1 MLLSAS
7 VYASKTDL
15 KQNAIALERLGI
27 DFFHVDCKNNVAV
40 FEDIASIRTVSK
52 VPVDLHIIA
61 SKPENFYTKILEGKI
76 EQVAFQWED
85 IEDKEAFSACCHAEL
100 VEASLTPPK
109 IGIALTTATELPS
122 KKILATFDFVL
133 LMCTIPGK
141 SGGVFDNRNL
151 ARIIQLKY
159 ENPQLKIHVDG
170 GVNNEIAFVL
180 RLLGVDLIVSGSYL
194 MNHELLASGMLNLMR
209 TPENLDAAQHI
220 AVKEFM
226 IPKQYMP
233 VLKQQDVDF
242 KKVLQTIEYYKLGFV
257 LIENGQFEGVITNA
271 DIRRGLIKKIDALND
286 IASADLVNTNP
297 ISINENAG
305 LNDLLKLIRH
315 LNFII
320 LFLPVVDDN
329 NHLKGAILLNNLLR
343 G

>member
-15 KQNAIALERLGI
+15 KQNAFALEQLGI
-27 DFFHVDCKNNVAV
+27 DYFHVDCKNNAAV
-40 FEDIASIRTVSK
+40 FADMASIRTVSK
-52 VPVDLHIIA
+52 VPMDLHIIA
-61 SKPENFYTKILEGKI
+61 PNPEVFFDKIREGKI

-85 IEDKEAFSACCHAEL
+85 ITDKASFINSFHNQF
-100 VEASLTPPK
+100 VEASK
-109 IGIALTTATELPS
+109 VGIALSTATELPS
-122 KKILATFDFVL
+122 KEILTGFDFVL
-133 LMCTIPGK
+133 LMCTVPGE
-141 SGGVFDNRNL
+141 SGGVFDIRNL

-159 ENPQLKIHVDG
+159 ENPSLKIHVDG

-180 RLLGVDLIVSGSYL
+180 RLLGIDLIVSGSYL

-209 TPENLDAAQHI
+209 TPESLDAAKHI
-220 AVKEFM
+220 TVKEFM

-233 VLKQQDVDF
+233 VLKQNNVDF
-242 KKVLQTIEYYKLGFV
+242 KNVLQTIEQHKLGFV
-257 LIENGQFEGVITNA
+257 LIENGKFEGVITNA

-286 IASADLVNTNP
+286 IAAVELINTNA
-297 ISINENAG
+297 ISINENAS

-329 NHLKGAILLNNLLR
+329 KQLKGAILLNNLLR